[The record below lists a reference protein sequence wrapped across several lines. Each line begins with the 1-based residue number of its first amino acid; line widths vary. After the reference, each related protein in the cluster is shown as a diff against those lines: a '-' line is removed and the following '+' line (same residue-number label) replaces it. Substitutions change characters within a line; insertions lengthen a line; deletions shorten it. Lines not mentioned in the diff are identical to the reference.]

1 MASIRERIRS
11 DGETTYAVLYNLNG
25 RQTSVPW
32 QTRVEAEEFRD
43 LINRH
48 GPARAMEMFDIP
60 APPSAQ
66 PVGQRITVGQWL
78 TRHVDQMT
86 GVEDYTTQKYRE
98 YITNIKPV
106 LGDIPLAKLTSEDI
120 GRWVQ
125 SLQEGVTRR
134 KRPRS
139 AKTIANMHG
148 FLASALNAA
157 IPDYIDRN
165 PAIGRRLP
173 KASHDDKTA
182 VDRMLTPEQFDQ
194 LLKAFPVY
202 WHDFVRFLVAS
213 GCRWGEATAIKPGD
227 VDVEAGTV
235 RIMRAWKRDENGYH
249 LGLPKTRRSRRTINV
264 PRELLADVDPSADWL
279 WRNTRGGPIRY
290 HTFRNTW
297 NAAVTASK
305 LDLKPTPHD
314 LRHTCASWMLGAGVP
329 VTVVSRHL
337 GHESIQITV
346 DTYADV
352 DRRTAELAAGVMG
365 EIMAKTPL
373 AIESHIDP

>member
-1 MASIRERIRS
+1 MASIRERARTN
-11 DGETTYAVLYNLNG
+11 GEMTYGVVYTMDG
-25 RQTSVPW
+25 RQTSYTY
-32 QTRVEAEEFRD
+32 QSRAEAEELRD

-48 GPARAMEMFDIP
+48 GPHRAMEMLKLP
-60 APPSAQ
+60 MPMTPGERLS
-66 PVGQRITVGQWL
+66 VGQWL
-78 TRHVDQMT
+78 NRHVDQMT
-86 GVEDYTTQKYRE
+86 GVEFYTQQKYRE
-98 YITNIKPV
+98 YIRTIAPV
-106 LGDIPLAKLTSEDI
+106 LGDVPLTSLTSEDI

-165 PAIGRRLP
+165 PAVGRRLP

-182 VDRMLTPEQFDQ
+182 VDRMLTPEEFER
-194 LLKAFPVY
+194 LLAGFAPH

-213 GCRWGEATAIKPGD
+213 GCRWSEATAIKPSD

-235 RIMRAWKRDENGYH
+235 RVSRAWKRDANGYH
-249 LGLPKTRRSRRTINV
+249 LGLPKTKRSRRTINV
-264 PRELLADVDPSADWL
+264 PRELLADMNADAEWL

-297 NAAVTASK
+297 NAAVKKAK
-305 LDLKPTPHD
+305 LDPAPTPHD

-337 GHESIQITV
+337 GHESISVTV
-346 DTYADV
+346 DIYADV

-365 EIMAKTPL
+365 EIMARTPL
-373 AIESHIDP
+373 AIEG